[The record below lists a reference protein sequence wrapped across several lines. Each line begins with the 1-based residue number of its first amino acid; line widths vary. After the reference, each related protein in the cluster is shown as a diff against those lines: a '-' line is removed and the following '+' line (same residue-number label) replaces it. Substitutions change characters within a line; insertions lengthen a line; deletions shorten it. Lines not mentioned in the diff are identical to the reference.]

1 MGHETLLE
9 EYTARIEE
17 QLTPYL
23 KGLSR
28 EGKKYHPFIGEVYE
42 AVSEFVLRKGK
53 RLASSSTL
61 MIYRGYAGE
70 LDERVLKVGL
80 GVELYRH
87 GILIHD
93 DLVDRDESRRGGKTF
108 HEIFD
113 KDERYGN
120 GIALFAGN
128 LLFSLALKSILNS
141 GFSLD
146 KIKDVADLLAGDYLA
161 VNESQILDLDF
172 EYSKPD
178 EKEWYVMASK
188 RASSL
193 FHATILTGA
202 ILGGASKRDLRLLE
216 EASHNIGY
224 SFDIQDDII
233 GAFASEKQY
242 GRPAGGDLAYWK
254 KPLHMVYTLRLAK
267 EEEVREIEKAIG
279 NREEVERVR
288 EIIRASGALDKAKE
302 NSREHAA
309 RAVELISQTSLDHTT
324 KDFFSSFI
332 DYVAG
337 SLDWYR

>member
-1 MGHETLLE
+1 MGHEALLE

-17 QLTPYL
+17 QLAPYL

-42 AVSEFVLRKGK
+42 AVGEFVLRKGK
-53 RLASSSTL
+53 RLASGSTL

-70 LDERVLKVGL
+70 LDERILKVGL

-93 DLVDRDESRRGGKTF
+93 DLVDRDEYRRGGKTF
-108 HEIFD
+108 HGIFG
-113 KDERYGN
+113 KDERYGD
-120 GIALFAGN
+120 GVALFAGN

-141 GFSLD
+141 GFSLN
-146 KIKDVADLLAGDYLA
+146 KIRDVADLFAGDYIA

-172 EYSKPD
+172 EYRRPD

-202 ILGGASKRDLRLLE
+202 ILGGASRRDLGLLE

-233 GAFASEKQY
+233 GTFASEEQY
-242 GRPAGGDLAYWK
+242 GRPAGEDLAYWK
-254 KPLHMVYTLRLAK
+254 KPLHMVYALKLAK
-267 EEEVREIEKAIG
+267 DGEVKEIEKSIG
-279 NREEVERVR
+279 NTGEVERLR

-302 NSREHAA
+302 KSRKHAA
-309 RAVELISQTSLDHTT
+309 RAVELISQTGLDQPT

-332 DYVAG
+332 EYVAG